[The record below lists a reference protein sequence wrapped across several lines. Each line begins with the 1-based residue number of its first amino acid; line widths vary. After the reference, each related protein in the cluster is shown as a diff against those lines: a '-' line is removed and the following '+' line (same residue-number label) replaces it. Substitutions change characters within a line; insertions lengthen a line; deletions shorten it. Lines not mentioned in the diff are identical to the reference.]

1 MVSILSVWLRPTQ
14 SKVVETIKA
23 ENHVYV
29 RGEDKYRGPCPGLNA
44 LANHGFLP
52 RDGQAISIDRLKAVL
67 AYLRMSGTLSNV
79 LVSAVVQV
87 INSKPN
93 RSTFDLQDL
102 SIHGLLEHDASLT
115 RLDVRD
121 GDNVHFQPE
130 LFELMLADATHGH
143 DHKSQANEDDSYTIR
158 DIART
163 RARRTLEH
171 QKSNAPA
178 VPLMSKLASILEA
191 AAVPVCLGGGG
202 INVSLTEMK
211 TLFTEEKLP
220 DWIVNPSA
228 AKEKTRK
235 LTAVGLLGM
244 MWVAFQIWVGGWL

>member
-1 MVSILSVWLRPTQ
+1 M
-14 SKVVETIKA
+14 
-23 ENHVYV
+23 
-29 RGEDKYRGPCPGLNA
+29 
-44 LANHGFLP
+44 
-52 RDGQAISIDRLKAVL
+52 L

-115 RLDVRD
+115 RLDLRD
-121 GDNVHFQPE
+121 GDNVQFQPE
-130 LFELMLADATHGH
+130 LFELMLADAAHGH
-143 DHKSQANEDDSYTIR
+143 VDKSQANEDDSYTIQ

-163 RARRTLEH
+163 RARRTREH
-171 QKSNAPA
+171 RESNAPP
-178 VPLMSKLASILEA
+178 VPLMSKLASFLEA
-191 AAVPVCLGGGG
+191 AAVPVCLGGGK
-202 INVSLTEMK
+202 INISLTEMK

-235 LTAVGLLGM
+235 LTKVGLLGM
-244 MWVAFQIWVGGWL
+244 AWIAFQIWVRG